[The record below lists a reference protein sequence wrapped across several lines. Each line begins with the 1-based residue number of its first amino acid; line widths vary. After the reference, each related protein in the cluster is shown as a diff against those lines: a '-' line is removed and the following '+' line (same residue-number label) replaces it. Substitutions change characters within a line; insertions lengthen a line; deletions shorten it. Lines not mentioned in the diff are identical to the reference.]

1 LQANEKL
8 VLIYSTYAS
17 VAEAER
23 IGEVLIDRGLAAC
36 VNIFPGMT
44 SIYLWEGKHQ
54 RESET
59 AMLIKTRQAAAAK
72 VMAEVRALHS
82 YSNPALVVLPI
93 VAGSSEF
100 LDWIAEKTA
109 AAV

>member
-17 VAEAER
+17 LAEAER
-23 IGEVLIDRGLAAC
+23 IGEALIDRGLAAC

-44 SIYLWEGKHQ
+44 SIYLWEGKRQ

-59 AMLIKTRQAAAAK
+59 AMLIKTRQAVAAT
-72 VMAEVRALHS
+72 VIAEVRALHS
-82 YSNPALVVLPI
+82 YSNPAVVALPI
-93 VAGSSEF
+93 VDGSPDF
-100 LDWIAEKTA
+100 LAWILAQTKGAT
-109 AAV
+109 